1 MNLKSIGRPLL
12 MGILNVTPD
21 SFSNDGEHFDTK
33 IAIEHALSMETSFME
48 QTINEVSIETHY
60 AKNAYFIK
68 ENQIL
73 SEIHKIPDVPISI
86 IHGRQDLTCPLE
98 ASWELHQVLPSSKL
112 VIVREGGHLAGE
124 APMVD
129 ALITATDLMAELIT

>member
-1 MNLKSIGRPLL
+1 MLSG
-12 MGILNVTPD
+12 LNPD
-21 SFSNDGEHFDTK
+21 TYQPGD
-33 IAIEHALSMETSFME
+33 IE
-48 QTINEVSIETHY
+48 QTIHEVMIETHY

-73 SEIHKIPDVPISI
+73 DEIRKVPEVPAII
-86 IHGRQDLTCPLE
+86 IHGRRDLTCTLD
-98 ASWELHQVLPSSKL
+98 ASWKLHQTLPGSEL

-129 ALITATDLMAELIT
+129 ALITATDKMAVQVG